1 MLRRYFK
8 TRMKKVV
15 VSALVLSLVVL
26 AGYGVV
32 VHGLSYQISGY
43 RPARQLLDQPHLAT
57 IQTRLQTAGTR
68 VATPAA
74 LSHFA
79 VAETA
84 RRLTFA
90 LKHNALSDPNKIL
103 DGQQAHCKMYAYVVA
118 ATYNQLATQRHWPAA
133 CRVAYGHVYLYGVN
147 LHHFVGGTF
156 FKDHDFCVFADKQG
170 AYAADA
176 SLYDYFLVDRI
187 RLRK

>member
-1 MLRRYFK
+1 
-8 TRMKKVV
+8 MKRVV
-15 VSALVLSLVVL
+15 VRVLLLVVVVLS
-26 AGYGVV
+26 AYGVV
-32 VHGLSYQISGY
+32 VHGLAYQVVGY
-43 RPARQLLDQPHLAT
+43 RPSPRSLDPPHLAAV
-57 IQTRLQTAGTR
+57 QARLP
-68 VATPAA
+68 PAA
-74 LSHFA
+74 ARALTPTALQQFA

-90 LKHNALSDPNKIL
+90 MKHNALSDPNKIL

-118 ATYNQLATQRHWPAA
+118 ATYNQVAQQRHWEAA

-147 LHHFVGGTF
+147 LHRFVGGSF
-156 FKDHDFCVFADKQG
+156 FKDHDFCVFSDQQG

>member
-43 RPARQLLDQPHLAT
+43 RPA
-57 IQTRLQTAGTR
+57 QTAGTR